1 MAGNKKLRKAQKNK
15 NDEFYTQLSVIED
28 ELCHYKQHFKGK
40 VVFCNCD
47 DPYESNFF
55 KYFTMNFNSLGLKKL
70 IATGYVTSPIIG
82 TELNVWTGEE
92 TDVKERTPY
101 VAYINEVKDMNGD
114 GRIDLEDVK
123 ILLQKKRNCRR
134 KLHGDADYPAGDF
147 RSEES
152 LKLLK
157 QADIVVT
164 NPPFSLFREYVHQL
178 VDNNKKFIIMGNK
191 NAITYGEFFP
201 LLKDNKAWVGATSL
215 NGGRWM
221 VMPKGMEIERSDK
234 TKINNRGE
242 TIMNVAGVCWFTNL
256 DIKKRHEDLILYKH
270 YNPKDYPT
278 YDNYDAINV
287 DKVSDIPCDYDG
299 IMGVPITFFDKYN
312 PKQFEVL
319 GFWNNGVAG
328 DFLGAK
334 KIEIETSGK
343 KIFWNGPSVNGKA
356 TYFRVLL
363 KRR

>member
-1 MAGNKKLRKAQKNK
+1 
-15 NDEFYTQLSVIED
+15 
-28 ELCHYKQHFKGK
+28 
-40 VVFCNCD
+40 
-47 DPYESNFF
+47 
-55 KYFTMNFNSLGLKKL
+55 
-70 IATGYVTSPIIG
+70 
-82 TELNVWTGEE
+82 
-92 TDVKERTPY
+92 
-101 VAYINEVKDMNGD
+101 
-114 GRIDLEDVK
+114 
-123 ILLQKKRNCRR
+123 
-134 KLHGDADYPAGDF
+134 
-147 RSEES
+147 
-152 LKLLK
+152 
-157 QADIVVT
+157 
-164 NPPFSLFREYVHQL
+164 
-178 VDNNKKFIIMGNK
+178 MGNK